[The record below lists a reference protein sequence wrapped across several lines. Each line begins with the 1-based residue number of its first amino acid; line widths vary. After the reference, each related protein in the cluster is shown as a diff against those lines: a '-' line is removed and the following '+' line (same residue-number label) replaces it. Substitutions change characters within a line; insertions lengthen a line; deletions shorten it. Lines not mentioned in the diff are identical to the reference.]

1 MNRIIIIGAALAIS
15 FSIGIAKKEVKLP
28 GKPEK
33 IDLALS
39 VKDEEVEITGKERAV
54 VKTAKGTF
62 VIKLFPDD
70 APKTV
75 ENFVRLAE
83 AGFYDGLYFHRY
95 VPDFVI
101 QGGDPL
107 GDGTGSCG
115 YTVPAEFENQEY
127 THIEEAVGLARA
139 QDPNSGSCQFYI
151 TLSPQHGLDG
161 NYTVFG
167 EVINGMEV
175 VHKLRRG
182 DKIIK
187 ITITRLEEE
196 E

>member
-1 MNRIIIIGAALAIS
+1 MKRIIPILLLIP
-15 FSIGIAKKEVKLP
+15 FSIGMAKEAKLP
-28 GKPEK
+28 AKPEK
-33 IDLALS
+33 VELALS
-39 VKDEEVEITGKERAV
+39 VKEKKVEITGREKAV
-54 VKTAKGTF
+54 VKTNKGTF
-62 VIKLFPDD
+62 IIKLFPDD
-70 APKTV
+70 APRTV

-107 GDGTGSCG
+107 GNGTGNCG
-115 YTVPAEFENQEY
+115 WTVPAEFENQKH
-127 THIEEAVGLARA
+127 THIEGAVGLARGD
-139 QDPNSGSCQFYI
+139 DPNSGSCQFYI

-167 EVINGMEV
+167 KVIKGMDV
-175 VHKLRRG
+175 VHSLRRG

-187 ITITRLEEE
+187 ITIIRKEEE
-196 E
+196 K